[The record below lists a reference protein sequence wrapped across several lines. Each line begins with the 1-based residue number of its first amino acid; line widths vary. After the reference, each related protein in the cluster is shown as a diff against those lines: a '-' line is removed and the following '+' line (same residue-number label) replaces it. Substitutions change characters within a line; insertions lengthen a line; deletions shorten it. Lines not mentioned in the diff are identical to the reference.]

1 LRRTLPPCENDRRLW
16 RAPTSIMADPNPVR
30 TRGGVSN
37 RAALVAVLTAFVVG
51 GIASLALRPAK
62 STARRSVSNVAI
74 SNVRW
79 KLPVA
84 FGTQLPAIG
93 DNALFVSERVAA
105 TSRGSVVLDV
115 YEPGAVVP
123 PFSIVE
129 AVKEG
134 KVDAGYTWLG
144 YDMGIIPASVLF
156 GAVPFG
162 MEPWEYAAWW
172 FYGGGRALGEEVYG
186 ALGIHPIFCGVIG
199 PETAGWF
206 RDEIKTLDDIAGL
219 KIRFAGLGGMVMQEL
234 GASVTM
240 LPGGEIFQ
248 ALEKGAIDATEFSMP
263 AIDARLGFDRVVSY
277 NYFPGW
283 HQPFTAFHLVINSTS
298 WKSLDESQHAALDTS
313 CMAAV
318 VNSLAKGEALQG
330 EAIERSRA
338 KGVKIRSLPEPLL
351 RELARVSNLVLER
364 RSEESEEFARVLASQ
379 RDFSKRYATWKR
391 LGFLP
396 RDF

>member
-1 LRRTLPPCENDRRLW
+1 
-16 RAPTSIMADPNPVR
+16 MADPSPAASPLPSS

-37 RAALVAVLTAFVVG
+37 RAALVAVLTAFLVG
-51 GIASLALRPAK
+51 GLTTLALRPAG
-62 STARRSVSNVAI
+62 SAVQSRASQGSI
-74 SNVRW
+74 SKVRW

-84 FGTQLPAIG
+84 FGTQLPALG
-93 DNALFVSERVAA
+93 DNALFLAEKVAA
-105 TSRGSVVLDV
+105 TSGGSIVLDV

-144 YDMGIIPASVLF
+144 YDQGIIPASVLF

-172 FYGGGRALGEEVYG
+172 YYGDGRALGEEVYG

-206 RDEIKTLDDIAGL
+206 RDEIKSLDDIKGL

-277 NYFPGW
+277 NYYPGW
-283 HQPFTAFHLVINSTS
+283 HQPFTAFHLVVNSAS
-298 WKSLDESQHAALDTS
+298 WEALAESQQAALDTS
-313 CMAAV
+313 CTAAV

-330 EAIERSRA
+330 AVIEEFRA
-338 KGVKIRSLPEPLL
+338 KGVKVRSLPEPLL
-351 RELARVSNLVLER
+351 RELSRVTERVLER
-364 RSEESEEFARVLASQ
+364 QRAKSPEFSRVLDSQ
-379 RDFSKRYATWKR
+379 QAFSARYANWKR

>member
-1 LRRTLPPCENDRRLW
+1 
-16 RAPTSIMADPNPVR
+16 MADSSSASPPTPSASPLPSS

-37 RAALVAVLTAFVVG
+37 RAALVAVLTAFLVG
-51 GIASLALRPAK
+51 GLTTLALRPAG
-62 STARRSVSNVAI
+62 SAVQSWASQGSI
-74 SNVRW
+74 SKVRW

-84 FGTQLPAIG
+84 FGTQLPALG
-93 DNALFVSERVAA
+93 DNALFLAEKVAA
-105 TSRGSVVLDV
+105 TSGGSIVLDV

-144 YDMGIIPASVLF
+144 YDQGIIPASVLF

-172 FYGGGRALGEEVYG
+172 YYGDGRALGEEVYG
-186 ALGIHPIFCGVIG
+186 ALGIHLIFCGLIG

-206 RDEIKTLDDIAGL
+206 RDEIKSLDDIKGL

-283 HQPFTAFHLVINSTS
+283 HQPFTAFHLVVNSTS
-298 WKSLDESQHAALDTS
+298 WEALAKSQQAALDTS
-313 CMAAV
+313 CTAAV

-330 EAIERSRA
+330 AVIEEFRA
-338 KGVKIRSLPEPLL
+338 KGVKVRSLPEPLL
-351 RELARVSNLVLER
+351 RELLRVTERVLEQQR
-364 RSEESEEFARVLASQ
+364 ARSPEFSRVLDSQ
-379 RDFSKRYATWKR
+379 QAFSRSYANWKR

>member
-1 LRRTLPPCENDRRLW
+1 
-16 RAPTSIMADPNPVR
+16 MAEEKPGPSAGPVAR
-30 TRGGVSN
+30 RGGVSN
-37 RAALVAVLTAFVVG
+37 RAALVGVLTAFVVG
-51 GIASLALRPAK
+51 GMASLALRPAGVVTPGQT
-62 STARRSVSNVAI
+62 SQIEV

-79 KLPVA
+79 KLPIA
-84 FGTQLPAIG
+84 FGTQLPALG
-93 DNALFVSERVAA
+93 DNALFIAERVAA
-105 TSRGSVVLDV
+105 TSAGSLVLDV

-134 KVDAGYTWLG
+134 KVEAGYTWLG
-144 YDMGIIPASVLF
+144 YDQGIIPASVLF

-172 FYGGGRALGEEVYG
+172 YYGEGQTLGEEVYG
-186 ALGIHPIFCGVIG
+186 ALGVLPIFCGVIG
-199 PETAGWF
+199 PESAGWF
-206 RDEIKTLDDIAGL
+206 RDEILELDDLRGL
-219 KIRFAGLGGMVMQEL
+219 KIRFAGLGGQVMQEL
-234 GASVTM
+234 GASITM

-248 ALEKGAIDATEFSMP
+248 ALETGAIDATEFSMP
-263 AIDARLGFDRVVSY
+263 AIDERLGFDRVVSY

-283 HQPFTAFHLVINSTS
+283 HQPFSAFHLVVNLAS
-298 WKSLDESQHAALDTS
+298 WERLAASQQAAVETS

-330 EAIERSRA
+330 KAIERFQA
-338 KGVKIRSLPEPLL
+338 NGVKTLSLPEPIL
-351 RELARVSNLVLER
+351 RELARITERVLER
-364 RSEESEEFARVLASQ
+364 QRKKSPEFARVLDSQ
-379 RDFSKRYATWKR
+379 RAFSKNYAIWKR